1 MNSLFNAQSKFLDRL
16 FRKVD
21 GLVWD
26 VTTGKLGVQGTD
38 GVYTLEETPNEVA
51 GRPSTYQISVNP
63 FDGFGL
69 PIPAFATNTPH
80 EQISLGDL
88 IVGAKGVLG
97 WVIEKKPA
105 SLVLLAQDGMQK
117 QYNPPKVSIIG
128 QDGSLVVKSLT
139 GLLGNNAQGLQS
151 SLLPLLMMGE
161 GTGLDLDKM
170 LPIMLFTQQG
180 QGANG
185 GNALAQMMPMMLMM
199 GALKGNGAPTATWG
213 SQDKTTA
220 APRLERTR

>member
-26 VTTGKLGVQGTD
+26 VTTGKLGVQSTD
-38 GVYTLEETPNEVA
+38 GVITLEATPGEGA
-51 GRPSTYQISVNP
+51 RPTTYSVSVNP

-80 EQISLGDL
+80 EQIEIGDL
-88 IVGAKGVLG
+88 IVGSSKVLG

-105 SLVLLAQDGMQK
+105 SLVLLGQDGMQK
-117 QYNPPKVSIIG
+117 QYNPPKVAVIG
-128 QDGSLVVKSLT
+128 QDGCLVVKSLT
-139 GLLGNNAQGLQS
+139 GLLGGNAQGLQS

-180 QGANG
+180 QGAQG
-185 GNALAQMMPMMLMM
+185 GNALAQMMPMMMMM
-199 GALKGNGAPTATWG
+199 GALKGNGQAPSPTKSTGVPALN
-213 SQDKTTA
+213 
-220 APRLERTR
+220 RVR